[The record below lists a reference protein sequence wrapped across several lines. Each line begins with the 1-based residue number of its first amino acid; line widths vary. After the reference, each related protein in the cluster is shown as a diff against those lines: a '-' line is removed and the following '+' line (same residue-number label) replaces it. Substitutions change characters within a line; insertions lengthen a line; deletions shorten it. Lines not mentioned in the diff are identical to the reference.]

1 VLTGLK
7 KHNVSS
13 CFVSAPAG
21 MDLGRLPDFLST
33 RGISWEWAKAAAADV
48 ANTYE
53 AIRRADVFIG
63 VLNGSRADYR
73 VIHETGVAAALEK
86 PILLIMSPRRRLPV
100 DLSHFS
106 VAHIKLTDIRALG
119 FHLDAFLAAPRRN
132 VFEGRASVASL
143 VPEPPSVSAPTRRR
157 PDTPQSSLEREIFD
171 LIQRTG
177 GSVVAQPEMDQSVR
191 YRPDL
196 LIWLGSQEPELLDPA
211 VIEVKGRDDPR
222 SIRSIEEQ
230 LLGFMN
236 TTGVRT
242 GLIIT
247 SERVAERAQPTWPT
261 IFWLDLPTFRELL
274 ESSRLGPY
282 LRELR
287 NRAMH
292 GVR

>member
-1 VLTGLK
+1 LK
-7 KHNVSS
+7 KHSVSS

-21 MDLGRLPDFLST
+21 MDLGRLPESLST
-33 RGISWEWAKAAAADV
+33 RGISWEWAKAAVADV
-48 ANTYE
+48 ANPYA

-86 PILLIMSPRRRLPV
+86 PILLIMSPRWKLPIDLRR
-100 DLSHFS
+100 FS
-106 VAHIKLTDIRALG
+106 VAHIKLTDDRVLG

-132 VFEGRASVASL
+132 VFEGRGSVSSP
-143 VPEPPSVSAPTRRR
+143 VPTPPSVPPPTGRRSN
-157 PDTPQSSLEREIFD
+157 TPQSSLEREIFD

-177 GSVVAQPEMDQSVR
+177 GSAIAQPETDQSVR

-211 VIEVKGRDDPR
+211 VIEVKGRVDPQ

-236 TTGVRT
+236 RTGVQT
-242 GLIIT
+242 GLVIT
-247 SERVAERAQPTWPT
+247 SEPVPERAHPIWPT
-261 IFWLDLPTFRELL
+261 IFWLDLPTFRGLL

-287 NRAMH
+287 NRATH

>member
-1 VLTGLK
+1 MLTSLK
-7 KHNVSS
+7 KPNVSS

-21 MDLGRLPDFLST
+21 MDLGSLSASLST
-33 RGISWEWAKAAAADV
+33 RDISWEWAKVAVADIDN
-48 ANTYE
+48 AYA

-86 PILLIMSPRRRLPV
+86 PILLIMSPRRKLPV
-100 DLSHFS
+100 DLRHFS
-106 VAHIKLTDIRALG
+106 VAHVKLTDDRALG
-119 FHLDAFLAAPRRN
+119 FHLDAFLAAPRRS
-132 VFEGRASVASL
+132 VFEGRASVSSP
-143 VPEPPSVSAPTRRR
+143 VPVPPSVPPPTHRRS
-157 PDTPQSSLEREIFD
+157 DTPKSDMEREIFD
-171 LIQRTG
+171 LIQRSG
-177 GSVVAQPEMDQSVR
+177 GSAIAQPETGESVR

-211 VIEVKGRDDPR
+211 VIEVKERVDPSSVR
-222 SIRSIEEQ
+222 SVEER

-242 GLIIT
+242 ALVIT
-247 SERVAERAQPTWPT
+247 PNPILERAQPLWPT

-274 ESSRLGPY
+274 LSSRLGPH